1 MLYSLRLDGLDRH
14 LDSFFND
21 WPPTTR
27 ATVSSTSFT
36 EHDDGYKLLDHLPGL
51 KRKDLNVQY
60 EEELLVV
67 EGQSK
72 IEGKSYKYSRV
83 YDGPVNLP
91 PKTKNATQ
99 TDGVLLVTGER
110 REDKKP
116 LKVEVS

>member
-1 MLYSLRLDGLDRH
+1 MLYSLRLNGLDRH

-21 WPPTTR
+21 WPLTTR
-27 ATVSSTSFT
+27 TSVSSVSFT

-51 KRKDLNVQY
+51 KRKDLTAQY
-60 EEELLVV
+60 EEELLIV
-67 EGQSK
+67 EGESK
-72 IEGKSYKYSRV
+72 IEGKSYKYYRV
-83 YDGPVNLP
+83 YDVPANLD
-91 PKTKNATQ
+91 PKTLKATL